1 MKGETMQTLNLVD
14 LTRDE
19 MLQIEGGTERYT
31 CAMVGGFTAV
41 ALLAGQ
47 WWAVAGGLI
56 TAYNAG
62 CFQP

>member
-1 MKGETMQTLNLVD
+1 MQTINLVD
-14 LTRDE
+14 LTKDE
-19 MLQIEGGTERYT
+19 MLLIEGGTERYT

-41 ALLAGQ
+41 AFLAGQ

-62 CFQP
+62 CFQS